1 MRRLSRILVSA
12 AILVLLGSSV
22 SAWGASIGV
31 GTDTGRIKVDNELVA
46 GGTYPLPTFRVGNTG
61 SESMGYVLKVA
72 PYKGGIT
79 VPAEWVTFQPD
90 VAFLKADEWVEV
102 QATLVIPAD
111 AAPGHYTALLAAS
124 PKLPDG
130 MSSAKVNVGAGP
142 RLEVDVIAASPTSA
156 AIWKLRRWFTQAMP
170 WSAVGIACVAL
181 TLIGLIVWLVLRRT
195 RRNAVT

>member
-1 MRRLSRILVSA
+1 MVLVSA
-12 AILVLLGSSV
+12 AMLVLVGSSA
-22 SAWGASIGV
+22 AWGASIGV

-79 VPAEWVTFQPD
+79 VPAAWVTFEPD
-90 VAFLKADEWVEV
+90 VAFLKAEEWVEV
-102 QATLVIPAD
+102 KATLVVPAD

-142 RLEVDVIAASPTSA
+142 RLEVDVIAGSPTSA
-156 AIWKLRRWFTQAMP
+156 TIWKLKQWFARTMP
-170 WSAVGIACVAL
+170 WSAVGIAVAVVA
-181 TLIGLIVWLVLRRT
+181 LIGLILWLVLRRT
-195 RRNAVT
+195 RRHAEAT